1 MPAPMN
7 TTTALLASNFR
18 RASQHGELTSAS
30 ACVQEKLKESGVAD
44 RLAPVTTAAA
54 ETKTLFSQVCA
65 PTENVFSY
73 DRCRDKHARARTHTH
88 THTPM
93 TMVRALR
100 AQLGSTLETS
110 FNSQVCG

>member
-73 DRCRDKHARARTHTH
+73 DRCRDKHTHARARAHTH
-88 THTPM
+88 TDDDGACPPCAAGVHSRD
-93 TMVRALR
+93 V
-100 AQLGSTLETS
+100 
-110 FNSQVCG
+110 V